1 MLRFAGLLSLVAFA
15 AYLYCVLDVVLTEE
29 SRIRNLPKLLWVVLV
44 VLVPLVGC
52 VAWVVGGRPIG
63 RHVRPGGTVRPDHP
77 AGRSRQAP
85 PKGPDDDP
93 RFLRSLE
100 DRLRR
105 EAEASAA
112 DDPAPAQDP
121 DEDAPVDDDA

>member
-29 SRIRNLPKLLWVVLV
+29 SRVRNLPKILWVVV
-44 VLVPLVGC
+44 VLFLPLVGC
-52 VAWVVGGRPIG
+52 IAWAVGGRPTG
-63 RHVRPGGTVRPDHP
+63 LHVRPGGTVRPDHP
-77 AGRSRQAP
+77 AGRARPSP

-105 EAEASAA
+105 EADQEPS
-112 DDPAPAQDP
+112 DGTDGETGTP
-121 DEDAPVDDDA
+121 DDDA